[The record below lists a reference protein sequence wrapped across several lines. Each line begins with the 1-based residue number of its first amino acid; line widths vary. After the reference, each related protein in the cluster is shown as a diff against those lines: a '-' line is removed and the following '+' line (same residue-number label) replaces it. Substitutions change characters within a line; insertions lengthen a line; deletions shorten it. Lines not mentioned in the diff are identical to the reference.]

1 MAQGYG
7 NQLRR
12 HRWDPV
18 KEVEHQGIKDQ
29 EGFIVFMAKL
39 TIQKHKP
46 LEFEDSIISSLR
58 YITVLARKELRS

>member
-1 MAQGYG
+1 MVQGYG

-18 KEVEHQGIKDQ
+18 KENRYQGVKDQ
-29 EGFIVFMAKL
+29 EEFIDFIAKL

-46 LEFEDSIISSLR
+46 LEFEDSIISNLR
-58 YITVLARKELRS
+58 YDHRAC

>member
-1 MAQGYG
+1 MVQGYG

-18 KEVEHQGIKDQ
+18 KEDRHQGVKDQ
-29 EGFIVFMAKL
+29 EEFIDFIAKL

-46 LEFEDSIISSLR
+46 LEFEDSIISNLR
-58 YITVLARKELRS
+58 YDLRVC